1 MDYYDPSNINKYC
14 SGKPLVK
21 YESDEEEEEEEVP
34 VRVKEE
40 KKEAERRTEY
50 R

>member
-14 SGKPLVK
+14 TGKPLVK
-21 YESDEEEEEEEVP
+21 YESDEEEEEEVP